1 MLFIL
6 PDFGSGSYNKSMR
19 RLILALTLGL
29 AITTSLYAAATRPV
43 LKDIEVQVNG
53 VGDPGEGRKNFKVL
67 GCVACHRVLGDP
79 DLPKPDNKIMAPVLG
94 GLNKEHSLDELAD
107 AILSPSHSFAP
118 GFGPTGES
126 TSPMPLHT
134 ANMTLKQFFDILAYL
149 KTSEELDAAWPKEQ

>member
-1 MLFIL
+1 
-6 PDFGSGSYNKSMR
+6 MR
-19 RLILALTLGL
+19 RLILSLTIGL
-29 AITTSLYAAATRPV
+29 MVTTLLHGAMTQAD
-43 LKDIEVQVNG
+43 LEDIEVRVNG
-53 VGDPGEGRKNFKVL
+53 VGDPNEGRRNFKVL

-94 GLNKEHSLDELAD
+94 GLNKEHSMDELAE

-126 TSPMPLHT
+126 ASPMPLHT

-149 KTSEELDAAWPKEQ
+149 KTSEELDSVWPKEQ